1 MDSPLCSLCAG
12 SHSARWTLTF
22 QASQPSLRNQ
32 AWLSLLRHVPLSWD
46 ISLYFR
52 LYRFSRRFSRCLENF
67 FEKFWWKVG
76 LFLVTFSILTVL
88 LPLCPHPP
96 RRPCPFRV
104 FCPEKRDLFPF
115 LHKTSGIRIS
125 CFRSVSGGTKKQ
137 RNAEPLPLPVLGL
150 FRNYRA
156 VRYASAPSTVDSSM
170 STALGSPVS

>member
-46 ISLYFR
+46 ISLYSR
-52 LYRFSRRFSRCLENF
+52 LYRFLRRFSRCLENF

-137 RNAEPLPLPVLGL
+137 RNAEPLPLPVLGS

-156 VRYASAPSTVDSSM
+156 VWYASAPSTVESSM
-170 STALGSPVS
+170 STALGPPVS